1 MAQAGRRGGAFVSG
15 PVTQGQF
22 LATIGLVERAEQLM
36 KSHPASSRDILS
48 ATERLIGGD
57 QMGTLFKA
65 LAFTPPG
72 VSDVAGFAS

>member
-1 MAQAGRRGGAFVSG
+1 VSG

-72 VSDVAGFAS
+72 VTDVAGFAS